1 MRASLL
7 LFALLALPAM
17 AQADVEVTFGSAP
30 GVTLAGTV
38 SVPDGPGPFPAVV
51 LVSGSGLQDRD
62 GGPDN
67 ALAPAGF
74 RMYRDLAEG
83 LRQAGVMVLRY
94 DERGAGASTA
104 GPEPQDVT
112 TLDYAADVAAAVR
125 LLAERDDVRWIGVV
139 GHSEGGLI
147 APMVANDEGAVD
159 GIVMVAGQGVSGRE
173 VILEQN
179 RVGLAG
185 AGLSAEATD
194 AFVADVDGVFQA
206 LAATAG
212 APLDDAALEPIRA
225 DFEAAFAGLP
235 PEEAAKLGLT
245 EALIPM
251 VVAQQMQAVQSA
263 WFRTFLSL
271 DPAEHVRALEVPALA
286 LYFELDTQVSVGA
299 NAGPMRQA
307 LSASGSPDWQ
317 VTTLDGINHPMQRA
331 ETGAAAEYRTLAAT
345 IDPAVPAA
353 IADWVLA
360 TAGE

>member
-1 MRASLL
+1 MRLALL
-7 LFALLALPAM
+7 LLAALALPAQ
-17 AQADVEVTFGSAP
+17 AQTDQEVAFDSAP

-62 GGPDN
+62 GGPNN
-67 ALAPAGF
+67 ALFPQGF
-74 RMYRDLAEG
+74 RMYRDLAES
-83 LRQAGVMVLRY
+83 LRQRGVMVLRY

-104 GPEPQDVT
+104 GADPQDVT

-125 LLAERDDVRWIGVV
+125 VLNDRDDVRWVGVV

-147 APMVANDEGAVD
+147 APMVANDEPAVD
-159 GIVMVAGQGVSGRE
+159 GVVLVAGQGVSGRE
-173 VILEQN
+173 VVLDQN
-179 RVGLAG
+179 RVGLAA
-185 AGLSAEATD
+185 AGVSQAAVD
-194 AFVADVDGVFQA
+194 SFVVDVDAVFQA

-212 APLDDAALEPIRA
+212 GPLGDDTRDAVSA
-225 DFEAAFAGLP
+225 DFEAAFASLP
-235 PEEAAKLGLT
+235 PEEASKLGLT

-251 VVAQQMQAVQSA
+251 VVAQQMQAAGSA

-271 DPAEHVRALEVPALA
+271 DPAESVRDLRVPALA
-286 LYFELDTQVSVGA
+286 LYFELDTQVAPGT

-307 LSASGSPDWQ
+307 LSASASPDWQ
-317 VTTLDGINHPMQRA
+317 VTTLDGINHIMQVA
-331 ETGAAAEYRTLAAT
+331 ETGAASEYGTLAAT